1 MRRTNRQFSNLFA
14 ATQLVAYLSILDA
27 LQEKR
32 CRTVHFQRPL
42 SPPSGSLPE
51 DPTLRPIAPLRD
63 HMAERSSLHW
73 PALPHLLASTWR
85 GKVIF
90 DTLDRDL
97 DLSDRLMLY
106 WPKASRTV
114 YLAVSTKS
122 KDWRRWDE
130 QSLSIVENHVRYDL
144 RFESYSVTVRRVTVQ
159 PRQPPLCTT
168 AFHWQLRI
176 GNRFF
181 E

>member
-1 MRRTNRQFSNLFA
+1 
-14 ATQLVAYLSILDA
+14 
-27 LQEKR
+27 
-32 CRTVHFQRPL
+32 
-42 SPPSGSLPE
+42 
-51 DPTLRPIAPLRD
+51 
-63 HMAERSSLHW
+63 MAERSSLHW
-73 PALPHLLASTWR
+73 PARPHLLASTRR

-114 YLAVSTKS
+114 YLAVSTRSRNWKQ
-122 KDWRRWDE
+122 WDE

-144 RFESYSVTVRRVTVQ
+144 RFESYSVVVRRLTVQ
-159 PRQPPLCTT
+159 PRRRLLCTT

-176 GNRFF
+176 RNRFF